1 VYQAGTLSAN
11 PVSMRAG
18 LATLEQMAQRDG
30 WTTLDDRRS
39 HRFLSRRGGSGFDRR
54 LGDRLGLG
62 DRFGLDRGHGLG
74 GFHQARRRQNRRRRL
89 DRLRLLCRRW
99 TLLAFDDRR
108 LGEHVRRRQRDVA
121 LLRQTLDELTGHD
134 FLDRARGALHL
145 DAVIALEERGHL
157 LARGPEKLSDLEDPN
172 SCQQ

>member
-1 VYQAGTLSAN
+1 V
-11 PVSMRAG
+11 R
-18 LATLEQMAQRDG
+18 R
-30 WTTLDDRRS
+30 WTTLDDWRS
-39 HRFLSRRGGSGFDRR
+39 NRLLSRRGGSGFDRLLR
-54 LGDRLGLG
+54 DRLGLG
-62 DRFGLDRGHGLG
+62 DRLGLDCGDRFGGLY
-74 GFHQARRRQNRRRRL
+74 QARRRQDRRRRL

-99 TLLAFDDRR
+99 SLLALDDRR

-134 FLDRARGALHL
+134 FLDRARGAFHL